1 MPTAMAVAPDG
12 RLFVAEQAGTLRVIR
27 DGVLL
32 PTPFLTVTVSSAG
45 ERGLLGV
52 AFHPAFETNGYVYV
66 YYTAT
71 SPTIHNRVSR
81 FTASGD
87 TAVPASETVILELET
102 LSSATI
108 HNGGAIHFGGDD
120 INRLSRAE
128 RRRLC
133 ARRHLVFQD
142 PYSSLAPTMRVDDLI
157 AEPMVIHSMG
167 TASERRAKVAALLD
181 RVELPARYSARRAGE
196 LSGGERQRVA
206 LARAL
211 IGGPE
216 LIVAD
221 EPTGML
227 DAQLRSG
234 LIAVMASLATSDE
247 IAIVFITHDL
257 ALTAGFSDR
266 IVALHDGGVVD
277 DGPTLQVLCS
287 PGHPSTRAL
296 VDASIAFD
304 RALAP
309 RARWEGTC

>member
-1 MPTAMAVAPDG
+1 MTSTAAAGPLLAFDAVGVNLGTGKHRRRILEDVS
-12 RLFVAEQAGTLRVIR
+12 FDVARGEVVALVGPSGAGKTTIAKLI
-27 DGVLL
+27 G
-32 PTPFLTVTVSSAG
+32 
-45 ERGLLGV
+45 GLLV
-52 AFHPAFETNGYVYV
+52 
-66 YYTAT
+66 
-71 SPTIHNRVSR
+71 PT
-81 FTASGD
+81 T
-87 TAVPASETVILELET
+87 
-102 LSSATI
+102 
-108 HNGGAIHFGGDD
+108 GAIHFGGDD
-120 INRLSRAE
+120 INQLSRAE

-133 ARRHLVFQD
+133 ARRPLVFQD

-181 RVELPARYSARRAGE
+181 RVELPARYSTRRAGE